1 MGKGKGIEWSDKM
14 KRIAVSLALVVSLL
28 FSSSYQVS
36 ASETQIPGPASVECP
51 DTWKVSSDLEFSN
64 KKQRLFAQ
72 LYLKYRD
79 SNSPQD
85 YSSLKYYS
93 EKFHWIFDSGRD
105 NIKIFPSTEEEPN
118 WSSWGTVMAL
128 VAPKTSII
136 RVIEISVKDCPNTA
150 TLSYSV
156 PIPEPNIVATRLDN
170 WDSTTQ
176 AIFTDEM
183 QLLKYKSLV
192 IPLIESAKQGNVIRG
207 FNNPSFF
214 LRKNP
219 KLSTLPYELGLFA
232 PTFISSAPYITYFL
246 PAQPKCVLFNPQGEF
261 GIPVGRD
268 CKFAVVL
275 AKSQDMAYKSQNPTA
290 KIDLFLLD
298 EFSVNLS
305 QKEVTISCKKGK
317 VIKKVK
323 GVNPKCPTGYKT

>member
-1 MGKGKGIEWSDKM
+1 M
-14 KRIAVSLALVVSLL
+14 KRIAFSLALVVSLL
-28 FSSSYQVS
+28 FSSGYQAS

-64 KKQRLFAQ
+64 KKARLLTQ
-72 LYLKYRD
+72 LVLKYRD

-93 EKFHWIFDSGRD
+93 QKFHWIFDSGGD

-118 WSSWGTVMAL
+118 WPSWGMVMAL
-128 VAPKTSII
+128 IAPKTSIN

-150 TLSYSV
+150 TLNYSV
-156 PIPEPNIVATRLDN
+156 PIPEPNIVAIGLDN
-170 WDSTTQ
+170 WDSATQ
-176 AIFTDEM
+176 AIFTDETK
-183 QLLKYKSLV
+183 LLKYKSL
-192 IPLIESAKQGNVIRG
+192 ITPLIDSAKQGNVIKG
-207 FNNPSFF
+207 FKYPSTF

-219 KLSTLPYELGLFA
+219 KLTTLPYDLGLFA
-232 PTFISSAPYITYFL
+232 PTFIFSAPYITYFL
-246 PAQPKCVLFNPQGEF
+246 PAQPKCVLFNSGGEF
-261 GIPVGRD
+261 GIPVRKD

-317 VIKKVK
+317 AIKKVK
-323 GVNPKCPTGYKT
+323 GVNPKCPTGYKKA